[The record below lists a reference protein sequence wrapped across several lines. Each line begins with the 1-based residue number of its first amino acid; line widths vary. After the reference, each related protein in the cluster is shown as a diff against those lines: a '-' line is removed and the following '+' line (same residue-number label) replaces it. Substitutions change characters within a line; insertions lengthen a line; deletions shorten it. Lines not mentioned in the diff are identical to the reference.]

1 MLTANNQYEHE
12 LKKRVD
18 EERERL
24 KDILEAG
31 IAIKD
36 YAQYQNYVGQLA
48 AYNKVTSTFFEDV
61 NTTLNK
67 R

>member
-36 YAQYQNYVGQLA
+36 YPQYQNYVGQLA